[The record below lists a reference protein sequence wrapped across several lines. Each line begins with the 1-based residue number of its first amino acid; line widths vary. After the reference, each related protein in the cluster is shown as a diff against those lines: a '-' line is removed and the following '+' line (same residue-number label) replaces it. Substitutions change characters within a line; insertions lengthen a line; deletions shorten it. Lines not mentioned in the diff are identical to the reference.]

1 MSKKALILLII
12 CFCWIILTP
21 TVLAISNIS
30 SESLI
35 QHNSLQVILNSDSP
49 VVISDETPDYAPV
62 SDTVTVSGST
72 YDVIYLD
79 NTSTD
84 GNGIADADGNVHVLF
99 SLNDDRPFFFAIN
112 HFDGENSK
120 LKLIITIDGVTKQYT
135 SNISSYV
142 THYIGYSEKDFS
154 LPYLISKEDWI
165 QSASEISVEIY
176 NYNGHV
182 PDNVTVSILFVDP

>member
-1 MSKKALILLII
+1 MKANIV
-12 CFCWIILTP
+12 ILTILGILAVLMTP
-21 TVLAISNIS
+21 TAFAFVDIS
-30 SESLI
+30 SESLVS
-35 QHNSLQVILNSDSP
+35 HNTLTVTINSSAP
-49 VVISDETPDYAPV
+49 VTISDETPNYAPI
-62 SDTVTVSGST
+62 SDTVTVSGNT

-79 NTSTD
+79 NTNRE
-84 GNGIADADGNVHVLF
+84 GNGVADADGNVNVSF

-112 HFDGENSK
+112 HFNGENSK
-120 LKLIITIDGVTKQYT
+120 LRIIITIDGVTKQYS
-135 SNISSYV
+135 SNISGYV

-154 LPYLISKEDWI
+154 LSYLINKEDWI